1 MTARSIKES
10 TMEKI
15 ILINLVIAIIF
26 CICYSYQFLYV
37 IVSLMKKDKPHQE
50 TKAHRFAVL
59 IAARNE
65 ETVINHLIDSI
76 NTQTYDQGEVTV
88 FVVADNCTDQ
98 TAACARKMG
107 AIVYERF
114 DQTKIGKG
122 HAMEFLL
129 NQMEKDYAPFD
140 GYFVFDADN
149 VLDQNYIL
157 EMNKTFS
164 DGYDII
170 TSYRNSK
177 NYGDNWISSGYAIWF
192 LWESEFL
199 NRGRMLLGTSCAV
212 SGTGFFFS
220 RRIIEKYGGWKFFL
234 LTEDIQFTVDNV
246 LSGEKIGYCRQAM
259 LYDEQPVKFQQSFR
273 QRMRWAKGF
282 FQVFHRYGL
291 DLFKGSL
298 QRNTSC
304 YDMLMVI
311 MPAIILTLF
320 TLIFNG
326 SMILFG
332 NYTNSQDDLIMMM
345 MGRMILNMYLM
356 LVFIATVTT
365 ATQWKNIHTTSFK
378 KVAYIFTFPFFMFTY
393 IPITIVAFFKKVEWQ
408 PIEHSRAKTLAE
420 IKEG

>member
-1 MTARSIKES
+1 
-10 TMEKI
+10 MEKI

-76 NTQTYDQGEVTV
+76 NTQTYDQGEVTI

-332 NYTNSQDDLIMMM
+332 DYTTYQDDLIMMM

-378 KVAYIFTFPFFMFTY
+378 KLAYIFTFPFFMFTY

>member
-1 MTARSIKES
+1 
-10 TMEKI
+10 MEKI

-177 NYGDNWISSGYAIWF
+177 NYGDNWISSRYAIWF

-332 NYTNSQDDLIMMM
+332 DYTTYQDDLIMMM

-378 KVAYIFTFPFFMFTY
+378 KLAYIFTFPFFMFTY

>member
-1 MTARSIKES
+1 
-10 TMEKI
+10 MEKI

-311 MPAIILTLF
+311 MPAILLTLF

-332 NYTNSQDDLIMMM
+332 DYTTYQDDLIMMM

-378 KVAYIFTFPFFMFTY
+378 KLAYIFTFPFFMFTY

>member
-1 MTARSIKES
+1 
-10 TMEKI
+10 MEKI

-332 NYTNSQDDLIMMM
+332 DYTTYQDDLIMMM

-378 KVAYIFTFPFFMFTY
+378 KLAYIFTFPFFMFTY

-420 IKEG
+420 NKEG

>member
-1 MTARSIKES
+1 
-10 TMEKI
+10 MEKI

-129 NQMEKDYAPFD
+129 NQMEKDYAQFD

-332 NYTNSQDDLIMMM
+332 DYTTYQDDLIMMM

-378 KVAYIFTFPFFMFTY
+378 KLAYIFTFPFFMFTY

>member
-1 MTARSIKES
+1 
-10 TMEKI
+10 MEKI

-114 DQTKIGKG
+114 DQTKVGKG

-332 NYTNSQDDLIMMM
+332 DYTTYQDDLIMMM
-345 MGRMILNMYLM
+345 MGRMILNMYFM

-378 KVAYIFTFPFFMFTY
+378 KLAYIFTFPFFMFTY

>member
-1 MTARSIKES
+1 
-10 TMEKI
+10 MEKI

-37 IVSLMKKDKPHQE
+37 IVSLMQKDKPHQE

-332 NYTNSQDDLIMMM
+332 DYTTYQDDLIMMM

-378 KVAYIFTFPFFMFTY
+378 KLAYIFTFPFFMFTY

-408 PIEHSRAKTLAE
+408 PIQHSRAKTLAE

>member
-1 MTARSIKES
+1 
-10 TMEKI
+10 MEKI

-157 EMNKTFS
+157 EMNMTFS

-332 NYTNSQDDLIMMM
+332 DYTTYQDDLIMMM

-378 KVAYIFTFPFFMFTY
+378 KLAYIFTFPFFMFTY

>member
-332 NYTNSQDDLIMMM
+332 DYTTYQDDLIMMM
-345 MGRMILNMYLM
+345 MGRMILNMYFM

>member
-1 MTARSIKES
+1 
-10 TMEKI
+10 MEKI

-345 MGRMILNMYLM
+345 MGRMILNMYFM
-356 LVFIATVTT
+356 LVFIATVTI

-378 KVAYIFTFPFFMFTY
+378 KLAYIFTFPFFMFTY

>member
-1 MTARSIKES
+1 
-10 TMEKI
+10 MEKI

-37 IVSLMKKDKPHQE
+37 IVSLMKQDKPHQE

-332 NYTNSQDDLIMMM
+332 DYTTYQDDLIMMM
-345 MGRMILNMYLM
+345 MGRMILNMYFM

-378 KVAYIFTFPFFMFTY
+378 KLAYIFTFPFFMFTY

-408 PIEHSRAKTLAE
+408 PIGQIRTLSSLW
-420 IKEG
+420 

>member
-332 NYTNSQDDLIMMM
+332 DYTTYQDDLIMMM

-378 KVAYIFTFPFFMFTY
+378 KLAYIFTFPFFMFTY

>member
-1 MTARSIKES
+1 
-10 TMEKI
+10 MEKI

-345 MGRMILNMYLM
+345 MGRMILNMYFM

>member
-1 MTARSIKES
+1 
-10 TMEKI
+10 MEKI

-98 TAACARKMG
+98 TAACARKRG

-114 DQTKIGKG
+114 DQTKVGKG

-129 NQMEKDYAPFD
+129 QQIEKDHYPFD

-220 RRIIEKYGGWKFFL
+220 RRIVEKYGGWKFFL
-234 LTEDIQFTVDNV
+234 LTEDIQFTIDNV

-320 TLIFNG
+320 TFIFNG

-332 NYTNSQDDLIMMM
+332 DYTNYQDDLIMTM
-345 MGRMILNMYLM
+345 MGRMILNMYFM

-365 ATQWKNIHTTSFK
+365 VTQWKNIHTPTFK

>member
-1 MTARSIKES
+1 
-10 TMEKI
+10 MEKI

-311 MPAIILTLF
+311 IPAIILTLF

-332 NYTNSQDDLIMMM
+332 DYTTYQDDLIMMM

-378 KVAYIFTFPFFMFTY
+378 KLAYIFTFPFFMFTY

>member
-1 MTARSIKES
+1 
-10 TMEKI
+10 MEKI

-345 MGRMILNMYLM
+345 MMGRMILNMYLM

-378 KVAYIFTFPFFMFTY
+378 KLAYIFTFPFFMFTY

>member
-1 MTARSIKES
+1 
-10 TMEKI
+10 MEKI

-311 MPAIILTLF
+311 MPAIILTLV

-332 NYTNSQDDLIMMM
+332 DYTTYQDDLIMMM
-345 MGRMILNMYLM
+345 MGRMILNMYFM
-356 LVFIATVTT
+356 LVFIATVTI

-378 KVAYIFTFPFFMFTY
+378 KLAYIFTFPFFMFTY

>member
-1 MTARSIKES
+1 
-10 TMEKI
+10 MEKI

-234 LTEDIQFTVDNV
+234 LTEDIQFTVDNI

-332 NYTNSQDDLIMMM
+332 DYTTYQDDLIMMM

-378 KVAYIFTFPFFMFTY
+378 KLAYIFTFPFFMFTY

>member
-1 MTARSIKES
+1 
-10 TMEKI
+10 MEKI

-114 DQTKIGKG
+114 DQTKVGKG

-332 NYTNSQDDLIMMM
+332 DYTTYQDDLIMMM

-378 KVAYIFTFPFFMFTY
+378 KLAYIFTFPFFMFTY

>member
-1 MTARSIKES
+1 
-10 TMEKI
+10 MEKI

-157 EMNKTFS
+157 EMNKTLS

-332 NYTNSQDDLIMMM
+332 DYTTYQDDLIMMM

-378 KVAYIFTFPFFMFTY
+378 KLAYIFTFPFFMFTY

>member
-1 MTARSIKES
+1 
-10 TMEKI
+10 MEKI

-345 MGRMILNMYLM
+345 MGRMILNMYFM

-378 KVAYIFTFPFFMFTY
+378 KLAYIFTFPFFMFTY

>member
-1 MTARSIKES
+1 
-10 TMEKI
+10 MEKI

-332 NYTNSQDDLIMMM
+332 DYTTSQDDLIMMM

-378 KVAYIFTFPFFMFTY
+378 KLAYIFTFPFFMFTY

>member
-1 MTARSIKES
+1 
-10 TMEKI
+10 MEKI

-107 AIVYERF
+107 ALVYERF

-332 NYTNSQDDLIMMM
+332 DYTTYQDDLIMMM
-345 MGRMILNMYLM
+345 MGRMILNMYFM

>member
-1 MTARSIKES
+1 
-10 TMEKI
+10 MEKI

-326 SMILFG
+326 GMIFFG
-332 NYTNSQDDLIMMM
+332 DYTTYQDDLIMMM
-345 MGRMILNMYLM
+345 MGRMILNMYFM

-378 KVAYIFTFPFFMFTY
+378 KLAYIFTFPFFMFTY

>member
-1 MTARSIKES
+1 
-10 TMEKI
+10 MEKI

-311 MPAIILTLF
+311 MPASILTLF

-332 NYTNSQDDLIMMM
+332 DYTTYQDDLIMMM

-378 KVAYIFTFPFFMFTY
+378 KLAYIFTFPFFMFTY

>member
-1 MTARSIKES
+1 
-10 TMEKI
+10 MEKI

-76 NTQTYDQGEVTV
+76 NTQMYDQGEVTV

-332 NYTNSQDDLIMMM
+332 DYTTYQDDLIMMM

-378 KVAYIFTFPFFMFTY
+378 KLAYIFTFPFFMFTY

>member
-1 MTARSIKES
+1 
-10 TMEKI
+10 MEKI

-107 AIVYERF
+107 AIVYERLKK
-114 DQTKIGKG
+114 TKIGKG

-332 NYTNSQDDLIMMM
+332 DYTTYQDDLIMMM
-345 MGRMILNMYLM
+345 MGRMILNMYFM

-378 KVAYIFTFPFFMFTY
+378 KLAYIFTFPFFMFTY

>member
-1 MTARSIKES
+1 
-10 TMEKI
+10 
-15 ILINLVIAIIF
+15 
-26 CICYSYQFLYV
+26 
-37 IVSLMKKDKPHQE
+37 
-50 TKAHRFAVL
+50 
-59 IAARNE
+59 
-65 ETVINHLIDSI
+65 
-76 NTQTYDQGEVTV
+76 
-88 FVVADNCTDQ
+88 
-98 TAACARKMG
+98 
-107 AIVYERF
+107 
-114 DQTKIGKG
+114 
-122 HAMEFLL
+122 
-129 NQMEKDYAPFD
+129 
-140 GYFVFDADN
+140 
-149 VLDQNYIL
+149 
-157 EMNKTFS
+157 
-164 DGYDII
+164 
-170 TSYRNSK
+170 
-177 NYGDNWISSGYAIWF
+177 
-192 LWESEFL
+192 
-199 NRGRMLLGTSCAV
+199 CAV

-332 NYTNSQDDLIMMM
+332 DYTTYQDDLIMMM
-345 MGRMILNMYLM
+345 MGRMILNMYFM

>member
-1 MTARSIKES
+1 
-10 TMEKI
+10 MEKI

-234 LTEDIQFTVDNV
+234 SQ
-246 LSGEKIGYCRQAM
+246 K
-259 LYDEQPVKFQQSFR
+259 
-273 QRMRWAKGF
+273 
-282 FQVFHRYGL
+282 
-291 DLFKGSL
+291 
-298 QRNTSC
+298 
-304 YDMLMVI
+304 
-311 MPAIILTLF
+311 
-320 TLIFNG
+320 IFN
-326 SMILFG
+326 L
-332 NYTNSQDDLIMMM
+332 QWIM
-345 MGRMILNMYLM
+345 
-356 LVFIATVTT
+356 
-365 ATQWKNIHTTSFK
+365 S
-378 KVAYIFTFPFFMFTY
+378 
-393 IPITIVAFFKKVEWQ
+393 
-408 PIEHSRAKTLAE
+408 
-420 IKEG
+420 

>member
-1 MTARSIKES
+1 
-10 TMEKI
+10 MEKI

-199 NRGRMLLGTSCAV
+199 NRGRMLLCTSCAV

-332 NYTNSQDDLIMMM
+332 DYTTYQDDLIMMM

-378 KVAYIFTFPFFMFTY
+378 KLAYIFTFPFFMFTY

>member
-1 MTARSIKES
+1 
-10 TMEKI
+10 MEKI

-157 EMNKTFS
+157 EMTKTFS

-320 TLIFNG
+320 TLIFKG
-326 SMILFG
+326 SMIVFG
-332 NYTNSQDDLIMMM
+332 DYTTYQDDLIMMM
-345 MGRMILNMYLM
+345 MGRMILNMYFM
-356 LVFIATVTT
+356 LVFIATVTI

-378 KVAYIFTFPFFMFTY
+378 KLAYIFTFPFFMFTY

>member
-1 MTARSIKES
+1 
-10 TMEKI
+10 MEKI

-199 NRGRMLLGTSCAV
+199 NRGRMLLGTCCAV

-234 LTEDIQFTVDNV
+234 LTEDIQFTVENV

>member
-1 MTARSIKES
+1 
-10 TMEKI
+10 MEKI

-122 HAMEFLL
+122 YAMEFLL

>member
-1 MTARSIKES
+1 
-10 TMEKI
+10 MEKI

-246 LSGEKIGYCRQAM
+246 LSGEKIGYCPQAM

-378 KVAYIFTFPFFMFTY
+378 KLAYIFTFPFFMFTY

>member
-1 MTARSIKES
+1 
-10 TMEKI
+10 MEKI

-65 ETVINHLIDSI
+65 ETVINHLIASI

-332 NYTNSQDDLIMMM
+332 DYTTYQDDLIMMM
-345 MGRMILNMYLM
+345 MGRMILNMYFM
-356 LVFIATVTT
+356 LVFIATVTI

-378 KVAYIFTFPFFMFTY
+378 KLAYIFTFPFFMFTY

>member
-1 MTARSIKES
+1 
-10 TMEKI
+10 MEKI

-88 FVVADNCTDQ
+88 FVLADNCTDQ

-332 NYTNSQDDLIMMM
+332 DYTTYQDDLIMMM
-345 MGRMILNMYLM
+345 MGRMILNMYFM
-356 LVFIATVTT
+356 LVFIATVTI

-378 KVAYIFTFPFFMFTY
+378 KLAYIFTFPFFMFTY